1 MAKGKNSAALFEVI
15 NSGKRTGAGLLRT
28 PKWWF
33 KGRPR
38 GASDVVP
45 TTVSNAVEEPE
56 IEAHEEPQAEVTQTI
71 SPRTSRANLRVDR
84 MRKEV
89 TMRMRFGTMV
99 VVSFAVLVAMGLAY
113 VVGRHVAG
121 GPESANASD
130 ASTEQIRLQP
140 PTPNTMDVPRH
151 TAQKPTAQ
159 GKSNTATPTGSS
171 KRGETARGHDTGAT
185 GTNTGNIFNPES
197 KPQVSGPRVFGKN
210 YAIVR
215 SVPPSETKLAQQACD
230 YLNSA
235 GIPST
240 VEKAPP
246 GFNTDGSWVAIV
258 SQQGFTGPSDPEY
271 KAYLRNLATA
281 GKGFTKMR
289 FEPTLC
295 KWQ

>member
-15 NSGKRTGAGLLRT
+15 NSGKRTGAGMLRT

-33 KGRPR
+33 KGRPS
-38 GASDVVP
+38 GASDAAPAVVSKS
-45 TTVSNAVEEPE
+45 TEPE
-56 IEAHEEPQAEVTQTI
+56 VEANEAPQVEPVSTI
-71 SPRTSRANLRVDR
+71 SLRTSRANLRVDR
-84 MRKEV
+84 MRNEV
-89 TMRMRFGTMV
+89 TMRMRLGTMV
-99 VVSFAVLVAMGLAY
+99 VVSFAILVAMGLAY

-130 ASTEQIRLQP
+130 ASTEQIRQQA
-140 PTPNTMDVPRH
+140 PTPNTLDVARHSAPRQN
-151 TAQKPTAQ
+151 TQA
-159 GKSNTATPTGSS
+159 KSSTSSPTGSS
-171 KRGETARGHDTGAT
+171 KRGESARARDTGAT
-185 GTNTGNIFNPES
+185 NTNAGNVFNPEA
-197 KPQVSGPRVFGKN
+197 KPQLSGPRVFGKN

-281 GKGFTKMR
+281 GKGFAKMR